1 MSLAGVLLSS
11 VQEGESLQALC
22 FQQDVVPI
30 LTMKE
35 SVVLAEKEKSLPRSY
50 GDLEVGQVVPGV
62 EQIIKSYGVFIR
74 LSSGGTDLVSGGEGG
89 GWNR

>member
-1 MSLAGVLLSS
+1 MLSS
-11 VQEGESLQALC
+11 VQEGESLKALC

-30 LTMKE
+30 LMKE
-35 SVVLAEKEKSLPRSY
+35 SMVMAEKEKSLPRSY

-74 LSSGGTDLVSGGEGG
+74 LSSGGSDLVSGGEGG

>member
-11 VQEGESLQALC
+11 VQEGESLKALC

-30 LTMKE
+30 LMMKE
-35 SVVLAEKEKSLPRSY
+35 SMVMAEKEKSLPRSY

>member
-11 VQEGESLQALC
+11 VQEGESLKALC

-30 LTMKE
+30 LMMKE
-35 SVVLAEKEKSLPRSY
+35 SMVMAEKEKSLPRSY
-50 GDLEVGQVVPGV
+50 GDLVVPGV
-62 EQIIKSYGVFIR
+62 EHIIKSYGVFIR